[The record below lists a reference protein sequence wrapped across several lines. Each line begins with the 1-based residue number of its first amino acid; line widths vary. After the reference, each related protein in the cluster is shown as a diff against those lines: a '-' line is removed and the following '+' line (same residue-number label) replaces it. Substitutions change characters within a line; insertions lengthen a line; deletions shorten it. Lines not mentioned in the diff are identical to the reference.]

1 MSVSGLAF
9 LESAAS
15 MAWVSASMPVAAV
28 SLGGMEDMKSVSFTA
43 MLTMQ
48 LGSTMAILLWR
59 TGSVT
64 M

>member
-1 MSVSGLAF
+1 
-9 LESAAS
+9 

-48 LGSTMAILLWR
+48 LGSTIAILLWR